1 MKQQNNIIPLG
12 EVNLSNNFLFGEVM
26 WDEATSKDVL
36 EIILGVEIKKVIIV
50 NKEQHMDISQRYK
63 GIRIDVYIRDEENTV
78 YNIEMQVENRYNIIK
93 RSRHYQG
100 VIDTKQLPAGSIDY
114 NKLNNSYII
123 FICEFDL
130 FEKGWYFY
138 SFEERCNEDL
148 NLKLNDGTK
157 KIFLNTKGNNYNG
170 EPQELLEFLEYVKD
184 TNHPKEFHSNR
195 MKRLVK
201 RVEEVRKDEDYT
213 KKAKA
218 QLKSQRNATYQK
230 KR

>member
-63 GIRIDVYIRDEENTV
+63 GIRIDVYIRDEENTI

-123 FICEFDL
+123 LICEFDI

-138 SFEERCNEDL
+138 SFEER
-148 NLKLNDGTK
+148 
-157 KIFLNTKGNNYNG
+157 
-170 EPQELLEFLEYVKD
+170 
-184 TNHPKEFHSNR
+184 
-195 MKRLVK
+195 
-201 RVEEVRKDEDYT
+201 
-213 KKAKA
+213 
-218 QLKSQRNATYQK
+218 
-230 KR
+230 

>member
-1 MKQQNNIIPLG
+1 MR
-12 EVNLSNNFLFGEVM
+12 VNSTEQ
-26 WDEATSKDVL
+26 SVL
-36 EIILGVEIKKVIIV
+36 Y
-50 NKEQHMDISQRYK
+50 H
-63 GIRIDVYIRDEENTV
+63 
-78 YNIEMQVENRYNIIK
+78 K

-138 SFEERCNEDL
+138 SFEERCNEDY

-170 EPQELLEFLEYVKD
+170 EPKELLEFLQYVKD
-184 TNHPKEFHSNR
+184 TNQPQEFHSNR

-201 RVEEVRKDEDYT
+201 RVEEVRRDEEVEARYMTMLTLENELMEKGMQQGNISAIRKMLNKGLEPSQIADLLDEQVEYIE
-213 KKAKA
+213 KI
-218 QLKSQRNATYQK
+218 QSIILQNPSYSNEDILKEL
-230 KR
+230 

>member
-1 MKQQNNIIPLG
+1 MY
-12 EVNLSNNFLFGEVM
+12 
-26 WDEATSKDVL
+26 
-36 EIILGVEIKKVIIV
+36 
-50 NKEQHMDISQRYK
+50 H
-63 GIRIDVYIRDEENTV
+63 
-78 YNIEMQVENRYNIIK
+78 K

-100 VIDTKQLPAGSIDY
+100 VIDTNQLPAGSIDY

-138 SFEERCNEDL
+138 SFEERCNEDY

-170 EPQELLEFLEYVKD
+170 EPKELLEFLQYVKD
-184 TNHPKEFHSNR
+184 TNQPQEFHSNR

-201 RVEEVRKDEDYT
+201 RVEEVRKDEEVEARYMTMLTLENELKEKGIQQGKQEYPPTDRLPLLLQWP
-213 KKAKA
+213 KAG
-218 QLKSQRNATYQK
+218 
-230 KR
+230 